1 MGSATIGRLLDR
13 LGYTLLRAVEDG
25 LDRSAPVDG
34 VCFYDLLE
42 PSPLPPRTLV
52 LGNVAADTDLAVR
65 MIKEAGRDGATGVVL
80 RDRLSA
86 EDEVQ
91 AAARQSGV
99 ILLDLVRGAS
109 WLQLASMINSV
120 LPGAALDVGPSV
132 DQNGPDLFDLA
143 DTIADLTGGPV
154 TIEDLGSVIVAYSAD
169 QHQADV
175 ARQESVLGH
184 QVPSEYSAPLVEA
197 GVFASIYASAEPVFV
212 PSIAPGV
219 RPRVAIRLE
228 VGGEMLGSIW
238 VVVDKPLN
246 QHQRRALCE
255 AAGVVSLSLLRRRTG
270 ADAARR
276 IRSEQM
282 AVVLDGGP
290 GGRDAALRI
299 GFPLGSLVVLA
310 FAVPPES
317 AHPAADLERLASSL
331 QMYLIAAHPS
341 ARSAVLGETVYVVQP
356 LRDPDQAKIAVE
368 LAEEFSRRVRT
379 LIKPLVGIGSPVS
392 DVERVHRSRTDADA
406 VLRVLAD
413 RCRSGRSRTERIAT
427 VDRVHTEILL
437 HRFRDHLVRADEPL
451 RGPLL
456 SLIEYD
462 AAHDA
467 GLVDTL
473 EAWLE
478 SFGDVIG
485 ASSALHIHK
494 NTFRYRLRRLT
505 EIAGVDLGDPDTRL
519 GLMLQLRVYRS
530 EI

>member
-1 MGSATIGRLLDR
+1 MPSATIGRLLDR
-13 LGYTLLRAVEDG
+13 LGFTLLRTVEDG
-25 LDRSAPVDG
+25 VDRSAPVDG

-42 PSPLPPRTLV
+42 PSPIPPRTLV
-52 LGNVAADTDLAVR
+52 LGNAAPDPDGAVR

-86 EDEVQ
+86 VDQVRI
-91 AAARQSGV
+91 AARQSGV

-109 WLQLASMINSV
+109 WLQLATMINSS
-120 LPGAALDVGPSV
+120 LPGDVLDIGSAA

-143 DTIADLTGGPV
+143 NTIADLVGGPA
-154 TIEDLGSVIVAYSAD
+154 TIEDLGSVILAYSAD

-184 QVPSEYSAPLVEA
+184 QVPSAYSAPLVEA
-197 GVFASIYASAEPVFV
+197 GIFASIYASSEPVFV
-212 PSIAPGV
+212 PSIGPGV

-228 VGGEMLGSIW
+228 AGGEVLGSIW
-238 VVVDKPLN
+238 VVVDEPLGP
-246 QHQRRALCE
+246 HQRQALCE

-276 IRSEQM
+276 IRSEQV
-282 AVVLDGGP
+282 AAILGG
-290 GGRDAALRI
+290 GVGARDAALRA
-299 GFPLGSLVVLA
+299 GFTVGSVCVLA
-310 FAVPPES
+310 FSVPPE
-317 AHPAADLERLASSL
+317 ATHPAADLDRLAGSL
-331 QMYLIAAHPS
+331 RMYLSAAHPS

-356 LRDPDQAKIAVE
+356 LPGPEQQKIAAD
-368 LAEEFSRRVRT
+368 LAKEFSRRIRT
-379 LIKPLVGIGSPVS
+379 LIKPLIGIGAPVAG
-392 DVERVHRSRTDADA
+392 VESADKSRADADD
-406 VLRVLAD
+406 VLRVLRR
-413 RCRSGRSRTERIAT
+413 RCQSGQGGAGRIAT
-427 VDRVHTEILL
+427 VDEVHTEILL
-437 HRFRDHLVRADEPL
+437 HRFRDHLAHRDEPL

-485 ASSALHIHK
+485 AAAAVHIHK

-505 EIAGVDLGDPDTRL
+505 EIAELDLSDPDTRL
-519 GLMLQLRVYRS
+519 GLMLQLRIYRAAD
-530 EI
+530 